1 MTTDQST
8 SPVERKTLATLVTEQ
23 IRKGIIDGAFP
34 PGSQLSDVD
43 LANRFGVSR
52 GPVREGVERLIQEG
66 LLRREPHRRVSVPT
80 MGRDDIRDIYFSR
93 ESLETAAIRRV
104 IRSDA
109 HAAVSARLLEIV
121 DSMRSAAKSS
131 DWLDVADLDME
142 FHRAVVDGAGSP
154 RLSRMYA
161 TLLDE
166 SRICLRLAVLYP
178 TRDDLA
184 DEHHE
189 IADPIGAGDLDAAVA
204 ACAKHCAESVEGLTR
219 HLENPD
225 PPRRGDAT

>member
-1 MTTDQST
+1 MTTEQT
-8 SPVERKTLATLVTEQ
+8 TEPVERKTLATLVTEQ

-34 PGSQLSDVD
+34 PGSQLSDVE

-80 MGRDDIRDIYFSR
+80 IGHDDIVDIYFSR
-93 ESLETAAIRRV
+93 ESIETAAIRRV
-104 IRSDA
+104 IRSDRR
-109 HAAVSARLLEIV
+109 AAVGARLLEIV
-121 DSMRSAAKSS
+121 GTMRSASDSA
-131 DWLDVADLDME
+131 DWLDVADLDMA
-142 FHRAVVDGAGSP
+142 FHRAVVDGAGSA

-178 TRDDLA
+178 TREDLA

-189 IADPIGAGDLDAAVA
+189 IADPIAAGDLDAAVA
-204 ACAKHCAESVEGLTR
+204 ACAKHCAESIEGLMR
-219 HLENPD
+219 HLAAAD
-225 PPRRGDAT
+225 RSRGDAP